1 MIEKIIL
8 NYLSKKLEVPGYMEE
23 QKEKVESYV
32 VIEKLGSARVDRIN
46 RASFAVQ
53 SYAKSMEKAA
63 ILNEKVVGAM
73 LKIIEC
79 EDIGSIKLDSDYNF
93 TDTQTKRYRYQ
104 AVFDLYY

>member
-8 NYLSKKLEVPGYMEE
+8 NYLSKKLEVPVYMEE
-23 QKEKVESYV
+23 QKEKVGSYV

-53 SYAKSMEKAA
+53 SYAKSMEEAA
-63 ILNEKVVGAM
+63 ILNEKVVDAM
-73 LKIIEC
+73 LKIIET
-79 EDIGSIKLDSDYNF
+79 EDIGSVKLDSDYNF

>member
-8 NYLSKKLEVPGYMEE
+8 NYLSKKLEVPVYMEE

-93 TDTQTKRYRYQ
+93 TDTQKKRYRYQ

>member
-8 NYLSKKLEVPGYMEE
+8 NYLSKKLEVPVYMEE

>member
-8 NYLSKKLEVPGYMEE
+8 NYLIKKLEVPVYMEE
-23 QKEKVESYV
+23 QKEKEDSYV

-53 SYAKSMEKAA
+53 SYAKSMEEAA
-63 ILNEKVVGAM
+63 ILNEKVVDAM

-79 EDIGSIKLDSDYNF
+79 EDIGSVKLDSDYNF